1 MSQWSIQTAH
11 KMERCQQMFWPLE
24 NKLQKIFKR
33 FYFYYAQQ
41 CKDLE
46 KKLKWKQKQKEEK
59 TGSYTTTKI
68 TFGKYHNQLGQDI
81 AVFR

>member
-1 MSQWSIQTAH
+1 
-11 KMERCQQMFWPLE
+11 MERCQQMFWPLE

-46 KKLKWKQKQKEEK
+46 KKLKQKQKDEK
-59 TGSYTTTKI
+59 QAHK
-68 TFGKYHNQLGQDI
+68 QQQ
-81 AVFR
+81 R